1 MTMNPMAFVNNLY
14 YMAVGM
20 LGVFLV
26 IGVII
31 AATCVLLRF
40 GAKEKAQ

>member
-1 MTMNPMAFVNNLY
+1 MTMNLMAFVDNLY

-20 LGVFLV
+20 TGVFLV

-31 AATCVLLRF
+31 AATCVLLRV
-40 GAKEKAQ
+40 GANEKA